1 MRCRSSSPRVVKTIR
16 LRRAGLE
23 PWIHK
28 TNIKVVTVTV
38 AMVLIII
45 IIIIIILRLFT
56 WYETRVLSLIQCQ
69 SGLFCSK
76 QILKEHDFQ
85 PGLEG
90 YLPVC
95 CRIQLQYQDQ
105 KEEFSPKM

>member
-45 IIIIIILRLFT
+45 IIIIIIILRLFT
-56 WYETRVLSLIQCQ
+56 WYETRVLSLIQYQ

-76 QILKEHDFQ
+76 QILKEYDFQ
-85 PGLEG
+85 AIS
-90 YLPVC
+90 PVA
-95 CRIQLQYQDQ
+95 
-105 KEEFSPKM
+105 